1 MTQQLKKTAL
11 YCRLS
16 KDDERQ
22 GESLSIETQKSMLV
36 RFAQEN
42 GLLPYEIYVDDG
54 YSGLNFQRPDFQ
66 RMIDDVAVGNIG
78 VVVVKD
84 LSRFGRDHIVVG
96 QYQEIYFPSKKV
108 RFIAL
113 NDGIDTLNTQSTDYA
128 ALKNVINE
136 FYSRDTSRKIKAAF
150 RSRAKDGKYHSKTAP
165 FGYLKDPDDHNHLI
179 PDPET
184 APVVAKIYDLVLK
197 GWGNYRIRD
206 YLRENKVPV
215 PSWYMHIRG
224 IEDKSHMFPDEE
236 SRYLWRPDTLRL
248 LIRNR
253 VYCGDCVLCKS
264 DTVFKTKQHFK
275 TDEKDWIVV
284 ENTHEPVVSRDIWER
299 ANELVAVKRREY
311 KKTLTGDLNIFS
323 GLLKCADCG
332 KALSRRKYGSNSS
345 HMIYV
350 CGTYATYGSRKCTQH
365 KIFEDDLTAA
375 MLADIRELFSA
386 VRRDKA
392 KLIDLLIRSK
402 ARNEGR
408 TLNTKETQYKRVC
421 KRLEE
426 VNRLVDRLYE
436 DSVSGKVNEA
446 NFVRLIGK
454 YQQEQEG
461 LLAEKERLEG
471 DTAAVR
477 EIRSDAERFA
487 DLLEQYGDITELTP
501 EILNMLVEK
510 ILVYEPRAVD
520 GVMRQQIDVYYRYI
534 GVIKAVDYGSTTYYK
549 SDSVLTAAKKRER
562 AKMEKRIAAVK
573 EETQE
578 NEAIPA

>member
-1 MTQQLKKTAL
+1 M
-11 YCRLS
+11 
-16 KDDERQ
+16 
-22 GESLSIETQKSMLV
+22 
-36 RFAQEN
+36 
-42 GLLPYEIYVDDG
+42 
-54 YSGLNFQRPDFQ
+54 
-66 RMIDDVAVGNIG
+66 
-78 VVVVKD
+78 
-84 LSRFGRDHIVVG
+84 
-96 QYQEIYFPSKKV
+96 

-113 NDGIDTLNTQSTDYA
+113 NDGIDTVNTQSTDYA

-150 RSRAKDGKYHSKTAP
+150 RSRAKDGKYRSKTAP

-184 APVVAKIYDLVLK
+184 APAVVKIYDLVLK

-206 YLRENKVPV
+206 YLRENKIPV
-215 PSWYMHIRG
+215 PSWYMHVRG

-236 SRYLWRPDTLRL
+236 SKYLWRPDTLRL

-253 VYCGDCVLCKS
+253 VYCGDCVLGKS
-264 DTVFKTKQHFK
+264 DTVFKTKRHFK

-284 ENTHEPVVSRDIWER
+284 ENTYEPIVSRDVWER
-299 ANELVAVKRREY
+299 ANDLIAVKRREF
-311 KKTLTGDLNIFS
+311 KASLSGDLNIFS

-375 MLADIRELFSA
+375 MLTDIRELFSA
-386 VRRDKA
+386 VRQDKA
-392 KLIDLLIRSK
+392 KLIDLPMKSK
-402 ARNEGR
+402 AKNEGR
-408 TLNTKETQYKRVC
+408 TLQTKEARYKRVC

-436 DSVSGKVNEA
+436 DNISGKINEA
-446 NFVRLIGK
+446 NFERLIGK
-454 YQQEQEG
+454 YQREQEE
-461 LLAEKERLEG
+461 LLVEKSKLEG
-471 DTAAVR
+471 DTAAAL

-487 DLLEQYGDITELTP
+487 DLLEQHGDISELTP

-510 ILVYEPRAVD
+510 ILVYEPRCVD
-520 GVMRQQIDVYYRYI
+520 GVMRQQIDVCYRYI
-534 GVIKAVDYGSTTYYK
+534 GVIKAVDYDSTTYYK
-549 SDSVLTAAKKRER
+549 SDKVIDAARKREK
-562 AKMEKRIAAVK
+562 AKAEGRIAARK
-573 EETQE
+573 GR
-578 NEAIPA
+578 NAGR

>member
-36 RFAQEN
+36 RYAQEN
-42 GLLPYEIYVDDG
+42 GLIPYEIYVDDG
-54 YSGLNFQRPDFQ
+54 YSGLNFDRPDFQ
-66 RMIDDVAVGNIG
+66 RMIDDVATGKIG

-96 QYQEIYFPSKKV
+96 QYQELYFPSKKV

-113 NDGIDTLNTQSTDYA
+113 NDGIDTLNSHSTDYA

-184 APVVAKIYDLVLK
+184 APVVVKIYDLVLK
-197 GWGNYRIRD
+197 GWGNHRIRD
-206 YLRENKVPV
+206 YLRETKVPV

-236 SRYLWRPDTLRL
+236 SKYIWRPDTLRL

-264 DTVFKTKQHFK
+264 DTVFKTKKHFK
-275 TDEKDWIVV
+275 TDEADWITV
-284 ENTHEPVVSRDIWER
+284 ENTHEPIVSRETWER
-299 ANELVAVKRREY
+299 ANELIAVKRREY
-311 KKTLTGDLNIFS
+311 KETLKDDLNIFS

-350 CGTYATYGSRKCTQH
+350 CGTYATYGSHKC
-365 KIFEDDLTAA
+365 
-375 MLADIRELFSA
+375 
-386 VRRDKA
+386 
-392 KLIDLLIRSK
+392 
-402 ARNEGR
+402 
-408 TLNTKETQYKRVC
+408 
-421 KRLEE
+421 
-426 VNRLVDRLYE
+426 
-436 DSVSGKVNEA
+436 
-446 NFVRLIGK
+446 
-454 YQQEQEG
+454 
-461 LLAEKERLEG
+461 
-471 DTAAVR
+471 
-477 EIRSDAERFA
+477 
-487 DLLEQYGDITELTP
+487 
-501 EILNMLVEK
+501 
-510 ILVYEPRAVD
+510 
-520 GVMRQQIDVYYRYI
+520 
-534 GVIKAVDYGSTTYYK
+534 
-549 SDSVLTAAKKRER
+549 
-562 AKMEKRIAAVK
+562 
-573 EETQE
+573 
-578 NEAIPA
+578 